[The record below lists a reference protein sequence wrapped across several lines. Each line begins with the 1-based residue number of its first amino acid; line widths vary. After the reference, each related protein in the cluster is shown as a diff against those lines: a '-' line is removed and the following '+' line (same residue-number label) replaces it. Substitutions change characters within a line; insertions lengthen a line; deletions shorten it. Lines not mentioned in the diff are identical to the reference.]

1 MACAIPLWASTQSYT
16 YVLFMTLLNGLAEP
30 IGVVIGGY
38 LLKDNMGPEVLSA
51 SLALVAGIM
60 ACISLH
66 ELFPTSIEYAGKNRS
81 AVALFVGMFCT
92 FGALE
97 IVHSIMHDHGD
108 GHHDHSGHHHH

>member
-1 MACAIPLWASTQSYT
+1 
-16 YVLFMTLLNGLAEP
+16 MTLLNGLAEP
-30 IGVVIGGY
+30 IGVVIGGF

-66 ELFPTSIEYAGKNRS
+66 ELFPTSIEYAGKARAS
-81 AVALFVGMFCT
+81 VALFVGMFCT

-97 IVHSIMHDHGD
+97 IVHSIMHDHG
-108 GHHDHSGHHHH
+108 GHSHGHDHSGHDHSGHHHSGHHH